1 MAIKMQAALEV
12 VKFEKIGMTVCKQ
25 AHPAEYVYFVK
36 EGEFEMIKDDLSS
49 GLDHRLFS
57 FVESDRDR

>member
-1 MAIKMQAALEV
+1 MAIKLQLALEV

-25 AHPAEYVYFVK
+25 GNPAEYVYFIK
-36 EGEFEMIKDDLSS
+36 EGEFEMVKDDLSS

-57 FVESDRDR
+57 FVE